1 MDSIGSIKKIPV
13 LVTGVGGASV
23 VEQLIKALRLA
34 DTAYYIHGAD
44 TVQSSKGLFEVDTP
58 HIVPLAREAEYLN
71 RIKEICHEQSI
82 RAVFP
87 GSEAE
92 LKVLAQAHEWFRK
105 HNILLAV
112 NPLSVLEICLD
123 KYKTAEFLA
132 QNGFLSPISY
142 TVASLQSIE
151 HLDNFPYIIKPSIGG
166 GGSAN
171 VFVAQTK
178 NELHVYVSFLLDN
191 YAECLVQEYV
201 GTPEEEYTVGILHDM
216 NGNFINSIGLRRTI
230 LRGLNNRIRVANKTG
245 REELGRILAVS
256 SGISQ
261 GYIDTYPIVTEVC
274 ERIAQAL
281 GATGAINIQCR
292 IHQGKVFIFEINPRF
307 SGTTS
312 LRAMVGYNEPD
323 VLIRTHLLD
332 ERVAQRFSFRSCH
345 IVRGLA
351 EQIVQ

>member
-1 MDSIGSIKKIPV
+1 MYSLDSIKKIPI

-23 VEQLIKALRLA
+23 GEQLIKALRLA
-34 DTAYYIHGAD
+34 ETDYHIHGAD
-44 TVQSSKGLFEVDTP
+44 TMQSSKGLYEVDTP
-58 HIVPLAREAEYLN
+58 HIVPLAREAEYLD
-71 RIKEICHEQSI
+71 RIKALCQEQSI
-82 RAVFP
+82 QAVFP

-92 LKVLAQAHEWFRK
+92 LKVLAQAHSWFSEQG
-105 HNILLAV
+105 ILLAV
-112 NPLSVLEICLD
+112 NPLSVLQICLD
-123 KYKTAEFLA
+123 KYKTVEFLT
-132 QNGFLSPISY
+132 QNGFLSPTSY
-142 TVASLQSIE
+142 TVTSLYAIE

-178 NELHVYVSFLLDN
+178 SELHVYTSFLLDSSR
-191 YAECLVQEYV
+191 ECLVQEYV
-201 GTPEEEYTVGILHDM
+201 GTPEEEYTVGVLHDM

-230 LRGLNNRIRVANKTG
+230 LGGLNNRIRVSNKTG
-245 REELGRILAVS
+245 RAELGQTLAVS

-261 GYIDTYPIVTEVC
+261 GYIGTYPLVTEVC
-274 ERIAQAL
+274 ERIAKAL

-323 VLIRTHLLD
+323 VLVRTHLLG
-332 ERVAQRFSFRSCH
+332 EHIAQRFSFTACH